1 MTRKG
6 HTRETIPAQDPPSFS
21 EVSTRLKSIIDRSQ
35 AIDEQVAILEAI
47 RERDR
52 LTQKARHG
60 LEVYSTDRY
69 RQFCRESAVCVP
81 APPPRPPKLSDT
93 DSCVLSEVMDVINE
107 LRREVSNLATRQN
120 EMKGE
125 LDRIRGRLC

>member
-1 MTRKG
+1 MTCKR
-6 HTRETIPAQDPPSFS
+6 HTRATIPAQDPPGFS
-21 EVSTRLKSIIDRSQ
+21 EVSARLKSVIDRSQ
-35 AIDEQVAILEAI
+35 AIDEQLATLEDL

-60 LEVYSTDRY
+60 PADRY
-69 RQFCRESAVCVP
+69 RQFCRESAVCIP
-81 APPPRPPKLSDT
+81 APPPPAQKLSDP
-93 DSCVLSEVMDVINE
+93 DSCILYEVMDVINE